1 MRNSTIAK
9 IFNLSQNLRKKG
21 YDKYA
26 DELEFNSLILKKSQT
41 NLYSVFKETGEN
53 LVDLAHPKGSH
64 SIEGVQGD
72 NVVETIT
79 DQKEKI
85 EKSVKKEPTGKLAH
99 SSLVNI
105 IKMGGSPEITAMI
118 EAGEEAAKK
127 GLLKD
132 TVNWFKSLPW
142 KRIMQ
147 TAGIGVAASEAGHAI
162 GNYWTD
168 SVSKV
173 DKSASIT
180 VESTLRTLTQLRAI
194 LASQP
199 DLNLTMA
206 IDETTQFLRTLS
218 SNLNASTMDAD
229 SRRRVSE
236 QLANV
241 IKEINDG
248 NTSFAELAAR
258 GAIPGVDTSTY
269 QKINDMQRDA
279 RLMQRLQMLQS
290 AFTVTSVVPPVVAGA
305 GAGAEAGALPGSA
318 ADYDARFLQGKIKT
332 LEGKI
337 DADSEWENRKKELL
351 ETKPEKWSD
360 ADKRDAFKLIYR
372 LNK

>member
-105 IKMGGSPEITAMI
+105 IKMGGDPEMSGLRYI
-118 EAGEEAAKK
+118 GEQAAKK

-132 TVNWFKSLPW
+132 TVDWFKSLPW

-147 TAGIGVAASEAGHAI
+147 TGGAVGAVSEVGHVI
-162 GNYWTD
+162 GNHWTD

-173 DKSASIT
+173 DKTALIT
-180 VESTLRTLTQLRAI
+180 VKSTLKTLTELRAI
-194 LASQP
+194 LAHQP
-199 DLNLTMA
+199 DLDLTVA
-206 IDETTQFLRTLS
+206 IDSTIRLLQGVV
-218 SNLNASTMDAD
+218 SNLETSTIDPET
-229 SRRRVSE
+229 RKQISE

-248 NTSFAELAAR
+248 NTSFLQLAAR
-258 GAIPGVDTSTY
+258 GAIPGVDTSTF
-269 QKINDMQRDA
+269 QKINDMQRDVK
-279 RLMQRLQMLQS
+279 LMVRLQDLQS
-290 AFTVTSVVPPVVAGA
+290 AFAATSKLPSEFAGA
-305 GAGAEAGALPGSA
+305 GAGAKDEDAVYLKRRISGKKLDMSRFTKDDLDGRNIKSEFEALQRSEPTKWDSDDIALA
-318 ADYDARFLQGKIKT
+318 KAI
-332 LEGKI
+332 I
-337 DADSEWENRKKELL
+337 DKHQW
-351 ETKPEKWSD
+351 
-360 ADKRDAFKLIYR
+360 
-372 LNK
+372 

>member
-105 IKMGGSPEITAMI
+105 IKMGEDPEIAVLMG
-118 EAGEEAAKK
+118 AGKEVARR

-132 TVNWFKSLPW
+132 TVDWFKTLPW

-147 TAGIGVAASEAGHAI
+147 TAGMGVAVSEAGHAI

-168 SVSKV
+168 SVSQV
-173 DKSASIT
+173 DKSASTT
-180 VESTLRTLTQLRAI
+180 VESTLTTLTELRAI
-194 LASQP
+194 LANQP

-206 IDETTQFLRTLS
+206 INDTIKLLQGVGADLETS
-218 SNLNASTMDAD
+218 SINTEKRKKISK
-229 SRRRVSE
+229 

-248 NTSFAELAAR
+248 NTSFAALVVR
-258 GAIPGVDTSTY
+258 GAIPGVDTSTF
-269 QKINDMQRDA
+269 QKINDMQRDT
-279 RLMQRLQMLQS
+279 RLMKRLQTLQS
-290 AFTVTSVVPPVVAGA
+290 AFFVTSEPPPGLAGA
-305 GAGAEAGALPGSA
+305 GAKDE
-318 ADYDARFLQGKIKT
+318 DAVSLKKRISGKT
-332 LEGKI
+332 LDMSKFDKLNGRDIKSEFEALQRSEPTKWDSNDIALAKAII
-337 DADSEWENRKKELL
+337 DKHQW
-351 ETKPEKWSD
+351 
-360 ADKRDAFKLIYR
+360 
-372 LNK
+372 